1 MSINASRERNINN
14 NNENE
19 NQNNVISNVR
29 HDFKENLN
37 SRLAYIDQKNA
48 FSGKKLNFRERLMIL
63 RVFTLLENS
72 KRPGYWDKTTNLC
85 DVSKSTV
92 QKILLEFDKNNSLV
106 DDVEESRLQ
115 VKNVRFLFSARIKNE
130 IIAYVRKRQA
140 AQQQTFAKDV
150 KSDVLD
156 KYGIDLS
163 IRSVRRVLND
173 LNLKCKMRTLENDV
187 EPAWNEKMYVRK
199 DRYNYIRIVQDAR
212 RANRTIVYTDQ
223 TFLYEHPTKNTIT
236 WHDPMQ
242 PFQKMKKGRR
252 LNVQAAVTDSGNVLR
267 DAACFFEHWQL
278 HAEKYGKDR
287 VTINEPGRAA
297 DVNDSSDPVMV
308 EKCDKDDFKDF
319 LEQYITK
326 KQNENILFSDFF
338 CAHTEYCINPK
349 VMIFPIAISLLKEQ
363 CEQKGFKIEDDFI
376 KNVKFKKKCN

>member
-115 VKNVRFLFSARIKNE
+115 
-130 IIAYVRKRQA
+130 RQA

-156 KYGIDLS
+156 KY
-163 IRSVRRVLND
+163 
-173 LNLKCKMRTLENDV
+173 
-187 EPAWNEKMYVRK
+187 
-199 DRYNYIRIVQDAR
+199 DA
-212 RANRTIVYTDQ
+212 
-223 TFLYEHPTKNTIT
+223 H
-236 WHDPMQ
+236 
-242 PFQKMKKGRR
+242 
-252 LNVQAAVTDSGNVLR
+252 S
-267 DAACFFEHWQL
+267 
-278 HAEKYGKDR
+278 
-287 VTINEPGRAA
+287 
-297 DVNDSSDPVMV
+297 
-308 EKCDKDDFKDF
+308 
-319 LEQYITK
+319 
-326 KQNENILFSDFF
+326 
-338 CAHTEYCINPK
+338 
-349 VMIFPIAISLLKEQ
+349 
-363 CEQKGFKIEDDFI
+363 
-376 KNVKFKKKCN
+376 